1 MFSVAMLEPSLALGS
16 DLYNRPISDQP
27 GAIEV
32 DSEQEWE
39 IDQLLKKHII
49 KKGRGISTQY
59 LVKWKGWGPEYNIW
73 YRIQDL
79 QNAAELVTEYKAQL
93 G

>member
-1 MFSVAMLEPSLALGS
+1 MLEPSLALGS
-16 DLYNRPISDQP
+16 DPYNRPILDQP

-32 DSEQEWE
+32 DGEQEWE
-39 IDQLLKKHII
+39 IERLLNKRII
-49 KKGRGISTQY
+49 KKGRGVSTQY
-59 LVKWKGWGPEYNIW
+59 LVRWKGWGLEYDTW

-79 QNAAELVTEYKAQL
+79 QNAAELVTEYEAQL